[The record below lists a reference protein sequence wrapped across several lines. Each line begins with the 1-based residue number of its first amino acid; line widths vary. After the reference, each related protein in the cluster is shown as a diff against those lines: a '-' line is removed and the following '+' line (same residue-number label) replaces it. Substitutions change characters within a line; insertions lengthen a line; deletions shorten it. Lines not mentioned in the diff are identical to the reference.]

1 MMERTL
7 KCGGMTSVSEA
18 QVTSALVRL
27 TLDSCRDS
35 CPYCL
40 GSGREMHGLSPSRRL
55 ARRWL
60 NLTQIDQII
69 EVDSTGEWKDQ
80 LDLALATNTRLRL
93 RFGDIQRTEVT
104 AALVQR
110 LASQYDRGYTLGG
123 FFIASVTRHASDWE
137 MLVRI
142 DDMEVH

>member
-1 MMERTL
+1 M
-7 KCGGMTSVSEA
+7 
-18 QVTSALVRL
+18 
-27 TLDSCRDS
+27 
-35 CPYCL
+35 
-40 GSGREMHGLSPSRRL
+40 
-55 ARRWL
+55 
-60 NLTQIDQII
+60 
-69 EVDSTGEWKDQ
+69 
-80 LDLALATNTRLRL
+80 RL